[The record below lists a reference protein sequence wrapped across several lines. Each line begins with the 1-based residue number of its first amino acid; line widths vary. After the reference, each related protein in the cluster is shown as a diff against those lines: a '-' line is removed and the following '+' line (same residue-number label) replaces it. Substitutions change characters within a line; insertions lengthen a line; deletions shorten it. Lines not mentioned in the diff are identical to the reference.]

1 MIIYVDLLV
10 TWEDFAS
17 TQNLRRVWRNLTRL
31 SALVL
36 DMPLLVFEMLLL
48 RLLLLQILAPKL
60 IVTKESFITLIYGW
74 RSAGNWELSHVVS
87 TLPYVFGRLVA
98 ITQDIRHWIGRE
110 LLRKRN
116 LFLWWLASRR
126 TILLLSLIY
135 LTQKQLSVVLLMLW
149 WLDRKLFWSSISMTL
164 FYNLLLQSWCN
175 FHGHLLLATTHRET
189 ATEIRLAVHGQV
201 DVLLFISKVIRYY
214 RSWGTLLCNL
224 LPLSCKFDL

>member
-1 MIIYVDLLV
+1 MVVYVDLLV

-17 TQNLRRVWRNLTRL
+17 TKNLRRIWRNLTRL
-31 SALVL
+31 SSVGLAVS
-36 DMPLLVFEMLLL
+36 LLVFEMLLQG
-48 RLLLLQILAPKL
+48 LLLLQILAPKF
-60 IVTKESFITLIYGW
+60 IVAEESLITLIVCGRVTW
-74 RSAGNWELSHVVS
+74 NRELSPVIP

-135 LTQKQLSVVLLMLW
+135 LTQKQLSIVLLMLW